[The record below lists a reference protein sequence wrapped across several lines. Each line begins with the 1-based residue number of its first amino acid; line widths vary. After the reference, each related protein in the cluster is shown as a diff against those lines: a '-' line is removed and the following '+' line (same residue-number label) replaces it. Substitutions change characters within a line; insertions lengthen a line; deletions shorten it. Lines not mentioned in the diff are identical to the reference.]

1 MNKLEK
7 RFHRV
12 MGGMIGNES
21 LAASLDDDAASEL
34 FSWGQATAKTIV
46 DETDG
51 LDDSA
56 AEEHMAPRLRALRL
70 MMRAIG
76 RWTGEANNLDA
87 RSRSMLWARVAEQ
100 ARVVFGDTFVLP
112 AMDEVLAQLPSGAS
126 AGQVVM
132 WLKTLFEERKPKG

>member
-1 MNKLEK
+1 MNRLPRRWMK
-7 RFHRV
+7 RGKRIV
-12 MGGMIGNES
+12 
-21 LAASLDDDAASEL
+21 L
-34 FSWGQATAKTIV
+34 WGQATAKTIV

-56 AEEHMAPRLRALRL
+56 AEEQMAPRLRALRL

-112 AMDEVLAQLPSGAS
+112 AMDEVLAQVPSGAS
-126 AGQVVM
+126 AEQVVM